1 MWLERRHL
9 IPLLIAAF
17 NLRIAIVA
25 VGPLIEQIRAATGM
39 SSTVAGALTTIP
51 LICMCLFAFAGPLLI
66 EKLGSGLVAAGSLA
80 LIMVGTLLRAAAP
93 SAELVLAATLPIGV
107 GIGILGVTMPVL
119 VKQYFPHRSGTV
131 TGAYVASLSV
141 GITLVA
147 LTIVP
152 LAEGLGGWRE
162 AFAVTALPA
171 AITIPFWA
179 RAGRSTDPLGQSGE
193 GRWAIRWGDPRLI
206 RTIATLAA
214 CFGLQAMCFY
224 GMVSWIAA
232 VYIDAGWS
240 ESAAAITT
248 ASIGILTIAASL
260 TVPRLSEGHDR
271 RAWIAGAAGLM
282 AIGGFGIGVI
292 PTEAWWLWLFAFG
305 FGSGASFALLLV
317 LPLDLEASS
326 GGVAVLS
333 SSMQGLGYGLAALAP
348 PLIGAARDITG
359 EIAIPVASLGAVA
372 IACAAA
378 ALAIP
383 RPAPQAHAFESPA

>member
-1 MWLERRHL
+1 
-9 IPLLIAAF
+9 
-17 NLRIAIVA
+17 VA
-25 VGPLIEQIRAATGM
+25 VGPLIEQIRASTGM
-39 SSTVAGALTTIP
+39 SSTAAGALTTIP

-66 EKLGSGLVAAGSLA
+66 ERVGSGLVAAGSLT
-80 LIMVGTLLRAAAP
+80 LITVGTLLRAAAP
-93 SAELVLAATLPIGV
+93 SAELVLAATLPIGI

-119 VKQYFPHRSGTV
+119 VQQYFPDRSGTV

-152 LAEGLGGWRE
+152 IADALDGWRV
-162 AFAVTALPA
+162 AFVVTALPA

-179 RAGRSTDPLGQSGE
+179 RANRGGDPPEQPGQ
-193 GRWAIRWGDPRLI
+193 GRWASRWRDPSLT
-206 RTIATLAA
+206 RTIATLAV

-240 ESAAAITT
+240 ESAAAVTT
-248 ASIGILTIAASL
+248 ASIGFLTIAASL
-260 TVPRLSEGHDR
+260 TVPRLSEGRDR
-271 RAWIAGAAGLM
+271 RTWIAGAAGLM
-282 AIGGFGIGVI
+282 AVGGVGIGVV
-292 PTEAWWLWLFAFG
+292 PTDAWWLWVFAFG
-305 FGSGASFALLLV
+305 FGSGATFALLLA

-348 PLIGAARDITG
+348 ALVGAARDITG
-359 EIAIPVASLGAVA
+359 EIAIPVAFLGV
-372 IACAAA
+372 IAMGCGAA

-383 RPAPQAHAFESPA
+383 RPALRAHASESPA